1 MLCTYYIGPKLKLI
15 VMGLLWV
22 DKTEMTTVVIF
33 FFVCVFRQF
42 ACLGPRYIVGL
53 GLILLWYVLFSPYLL
68 SK

>member
-33 FFVCVFRQF
+33 FVCVFRLF
-42 ACLGPRYIVGL
+42 ACLGPKYIVGL
-53 GLILLWYVLFSPYLL
+53 GLIHTKAIALVCTI
-68 SK
+68 

>member
-33 FFVCVFRQF
+33 FVCVFRLF

-53 GLILLWYVLFSPYLL
+53 GLILLWYVLFSLNLL